1 MRRAVRT
8 VTTIVFV
15 AIVLG
20 CAFAVIYLGTST
32 GLTFGGSG
40 SELSQSSLG
49 KPVYAQV
56 GWLRNT
62 SPWPVTIQS
71 ITTNSQDS
79 KVAPTVYLERE
90 QSGARVSSGTL
101 PNWALNAS
109 HTPYQLDGGA
119 LRYLGFALHP
129 TGTEVSYMTT
139 TTVHYTGPLGIHFT
153 KTFSGT
159 TVAASATAVP
169 PGVLAHDPRADFSA
183 LDSYIAALR
192 TVLLSSSGA
201 DVAAVMGNGATPA
214 DGDALLRQEAGYAT
228 SFGVVATPDASDR
241 RDQKLVFYNGSP
253 TTGALAPISV
263 EWSGFRWSVVRT

>member
-15 AIVLG
+15 AIILG

-32 GLTFGGSG
+32 GMTFGGAG
-40 SELSQSSLG
+40 SELAQSSLG

-62 SPWPVTIQS
+62 APWPVTIQS
-71 ITTNSQDS
+71 ITTNVKDS
-79 KVAPTVYLERE
+79 KVAPTVYLERA
-90 QSGARVSSGTL
+90 QSGAHVSSGAL
-101 PNWALNAS
+101 PNWVLNAS

-129 TGTEVSYMTT
+129 TDTEVSYMTR
-139 TTVHYTGPLGIHFT
+139 TTVHYIGPLGIHYT

-159 TVAASATAVP
+159 TVAASASAVP
-169 PGVLAHDPRADFSA
+169 PGVLSHDPRTDFSA

-192 TVLLSSSGA
+192 TVLLSKSGS
-201 DVAAVMGNGATPA
+201 DVAAVMGNGATAA
-214 DGDALLRQEAGYAT
+214 DGDALLKQQAGYAT
-228 SFGVVATPDASDR
+228 SFGVVATLEGNER

-253 TTGALAPISV
+253 TTGALPAIAV
-263 EWSGFRWSVVRT
+263 MWSGFRWSVVRT